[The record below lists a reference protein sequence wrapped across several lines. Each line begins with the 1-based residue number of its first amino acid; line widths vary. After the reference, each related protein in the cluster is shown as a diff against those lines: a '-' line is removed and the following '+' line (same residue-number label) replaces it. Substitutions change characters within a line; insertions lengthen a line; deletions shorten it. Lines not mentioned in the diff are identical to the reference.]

1 MSAIE
6 EIILRND
13 RRGISALK
21 PFLADDFCT
30 EAAQYILDNPG
41 SAIVCTG
48 FYIRAAGAPETDGP
62 PGAVFIGRAL
72 ESLGYSVTHVTDSF
86 SSPALIGPVPAD
98 RVVEF
103 PVTDEASSRQYADNL
118 LKELKPSVLVS
129 IERGGMTRDGLYLN
143 MRGVDYSSYN
153 AKLDYLF
160 SGDVPSV
167 GIGDGGNEIG
177 MGNLAEEIPQFE
189 TLPDDPAVTPVDKL
203 IIASVSNWGGYG
215 LIAALSLLAGKN
227 LLPSVQEEEDMIRR
241 MVDAGAVDGV
251 SGNKAYLVD
260 AFSLS
265 ENGKILAALH
275 EVLSAHGL

>member
-72 ESLGYSVTHVTDSF
+72 ENLGYSVIHVTDSF

-103 PVTDEASSRQYADNL
+103 PVTDEAYSRQYADNL

-143 MRGVDYSSYN
+143 MRGVDYSPYN

>member
-21 PFLADDFCT
+21 PFLPDGFCT
-30 EAAQYILDNPG
+30 EAAQYILDNRA

-86 SSPALIGPVPAD
+86 CSTALKGPVAAD
-98 RVVEF
+98 KIVEF
-103 PVTDEASSRQYADNL
+103 PVADEPSSRKYADNL

-143 MRGVDYSSYN
+143 MRGVDFSPYN

-160 SGDVPSV
+160 NGDVPSV

-177 MGNLAEEIPQFE
+177 MGNLAEEIPQFD

-251 SGNKAYLVD
+251 SGNKIYSVD
-260 AFSLS
+260 AFPLS
-265 ENGKILAALH
+265 ENGKALAALH
-275 EVLSAHGL
+275 EVLTEHGF